1 MNYKLNN
8 MKYLTTEQ
16 LKKKA
21 HIELVAL
28 AQELGISNAMFLTE
42 KELIE
47 KLTGKAEVK
56 TPVENTKFQTKDFT
70 EYDEETIKT
79 LGIKKGQLLYIV
91 EFASGRG
98 LNFKQYEV
106 YTEKGCKNAMD
117 DMFKRGVMAP
127 SVFNYLLM
135 RFARLNDVS
144 KHAISFAIYDP
155 DEDSV
160 YYDLMPNYSL
170 SLVGT
175 FKNGVFDGKIR
186 DSLISY
192 LTDGLDY

>member
-1 MNYKLNN
+1 

-56 TPVENTKFQTKDFT
+56 TPVENTEFQTKDFT

-79 LGIKKGQLLYIV
+79 LGIKKGQRLYIV

-106 YTEKGCKNAMD
+106 YTEKGLKDAMD
-117 DMFKRGVMAP
+117 DMFGNGVMEP
-127 SVFNYLLM
+127 SLFNYLLM
-135 RFARLNDVS
+135 RFAKENDTR
-144 KHAISFAIYDP
+144 KHVVKFGIYAP

-160 YYDLMPNYSL
+160 FYSSLPNYTL
-170 SLVGT
+170 SLYGT
-175 FKNGVFDGKIR
+175 FKDGTFEGSVH
-186 DSLISY
+186 DSLIKY
-192 LTDGLDY
+192 LTDDDIDY